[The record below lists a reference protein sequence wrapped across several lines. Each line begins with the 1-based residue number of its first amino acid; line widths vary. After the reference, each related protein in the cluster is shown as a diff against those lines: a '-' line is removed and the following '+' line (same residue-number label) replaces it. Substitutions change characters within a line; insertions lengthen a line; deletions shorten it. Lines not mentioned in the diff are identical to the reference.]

1 MEVSYPGSVSVPG
14 GLYLAVHTEMQD
26 PVAAAPEPWAQ
37 ASGACSLSSPRE
49 GPLTSQTEVLSANAS
64 CGWQGRRVGPAQSKV
79 KSVPVPYPMSSI
91 VVCCECVVEIACLTS
106 GWVSGEPCSG
116 APQSQL
122 VGIGSFCSCA

>member
-1 MEVSYPGSVSVPG
+1 MPAVG
-14 GLYLAVHTEMQD
+14 GKA
-26 PVAAAPEPWAQ
+26 
-37 ASGACSLSSPRE
+37 
-49 GPLTSQTEVLSANAS
+49 
-64 CGWQGRRVGPAQSKV
+64 GRWGLQSKV